1 MVESHNLTVQHG
13 PLQIFLFMSK
23 IVSDDS
29 NFICVSFC
37 LSRVRFAE
45 YNNQITREG
54 SLKKKNVFFRH
65 CLKQGGGLHGP
76 LAPWPNSLALF
87 HHLHFWSIKVPTTSK
102 MPMFLVYLIVFYGSP
117 FSFAHCPF
125 GIFWRSKKWTNLPK
139 LG

>member
-1 MVESHNLTVQHG
+1 
-13 PLQIFLFMSK
+13 MSK

-54 SLKKKNVFFRH
+54 SLKKNVFFRH

-76 LAPWPNSLALF
+76 MADFFGPFSPFAFLVNKSAYYFKNANVFSVLNSLLWKPLF
-87 HHLHFWSIKVPTTSK
+87 ICAFSVWY
-102 MPMFLVYLIVFYGSP
+102 FLTF
-117 FSFAHCPF
+117 
-125 GIFWRSKKWTNLPK
+125 KKEDQPAQIGVRGGGNL
-139 LG
+139 GNA